1 MRFLSLFTG
10 IGGFDLGLERAGME
24 CVGQVENDPFCIKVL
39 KKHWPDVP
47 RWGDIK
53 DVTAETLAHHDFRYQ
68 PKKEEIRSRWDGVG
82 PRDKERGT
90 GATTT
95 ASTTAIDLICG
106 GFPCQPW
113 SAAGKRGG
121 TEDDRD
127 LWPEMLRVIE
137 IVRPNWVIGENV
149 RGFVSMEMGLDRSI
163 SDLENIGY
171 AVQAFIVGA
180 VSVGA
185 PHRRDRCWIVAHYDR
200 QQRGA
205 DSRKPNAGADWG
217 DNIVGSGE
225 NVADAAGSGRG
236 KGDKNTGGPSKGTGA
251 QREWG
256 RSTNGGED
264 VADTDGSGRQQQRG
278 AKAARAELPAAECGG
293 DVADANSPKRERGYG
308 GEQGKQPTGPSRWFP
323 EPNVGQLADGLSTGL
338 AGWPREPEGV
348 PRVAT
353 GVRNRVDKLRALG
366 NSVVPQVVERIG
378 YAILEAEG

>member
-1 MRFLSLFTG
+1 
-10 IGGFDLGLERAGME
+10 ME
-24 CVGQVENDPFCIKVL
+24 CVGQVENDPYCIKVL
-39 KKHWPDVP
+39 EKHWPDVP

-53 DVTAETLAHHDFRYQ
+53 DVTAETLADAFRSNCHGRTNK
-68 PKKEEIRSRWDGVG
+68 PKWKTKGRTPVN
-82 PRDKERGT
+82 GT
-90 GATTT
+90 SEDGATSGENSPHPT
-95 ASTTAIDLICG
+95 IELICG